1 MEEIVQPNTDGL
13 VLFCSGAS
21 GLAFVLSLLLLF
33 IKVLILEVRISADEV
48 QN

>member
-1 MEEIVQPNTDGL
+1 MEKIVQPNTDGL
-13 VLFCSGAS
+13 VLFCSGVS

-33 IKVLILEVRISADEV
+33 LKVLILEVRISADEV